1 MTQDKKVIKLETFF
15 THFFTNGADKHFII
29 AEDYKIFI
37 ESIEQILANINAE
50 LLQGQAK
57 YEVCIVANKEGGFWS
72 TVGIIGTLISIPAV
86 LDSEF
91 IHGFYTTL
99 TGHDYDARSIGENVG
114 SFLRDATVSFFS
126 KNATELSKVIPDE
139 LNLDKAIYA
148 KNGFYRMCATSQDIS
163 GVSFSDSNEPEIQKK
178 DFVNYIVPDVD
189 KILPAEQFVDVVTIV
204 KSVNVKSDAKWSV
217 KIGENV
223 KPKSV
228 EMLDEEFKKEFLSG
242 RYAIKQTEQDDTMTV
257 LLEKKKKYVNGHEQ
271 DAGLSIV
278 KVYRFND
285 IQILPIPSDVVHKTH
300 RPKID
305 LFNFQDETAVDSPS
319 QSGTNH

>member
-1 MTQDKKVIKLETFF
+1 MTQDNKVIKLETFS

-37 ESIEQILANINAE
+37 ESIEQILANINTE
-50 LLQGQAK
+50 LLKGQAK
-57 YEVCIVANKEGGFWS
+57 YELCIVANKEGGFWS
-72 TVGIIGTLISIPAV
+72 TVGVLGTLISIPAA
-86 LDSEF
+86 LDSEL
-91 IHGFYTTL
+91 IHGFYTGL
-99 TGHDYDARSIGENVG
+99 TGHDYDLRSVGENVG
-114 SFLRDATVSFFS
+114 SFLRDATVGIFS
-126 KNATELSKVIPDE
+126 KNATELSKIIPKE

-148 KNGFYRMCATSQDIS
+148 KNGFYRMCATNQDIR

-178 DFVNYIVPDVD
+178 DFVNYIVSDTD
-189 KILPAEQFVDVVTIV
+189 KNLPAEQFIDIVTIV

-217 KIGENV
+217 KIGESA

-228 EMLDEEFKKEFLSG
+228 EMLDDEFKKEFLSG

-278 KVYRFND
+278 KVYKFND
-285 IQILPIPSDVVHKTH
+285 TQILPIPSDIAHKTR

-305 LFNFQDETAVDSPS
+305 LFNFQDEMVIDSS
-319 QSGTNH
+319 AQSEINH